1 MINILGKSYYKYKII
16 ITISV
21 VTVLLVAVLSKVSYN
36 FIKEFYLTQ
45 LSNNV
50 KKTVLLTSTQI
61 DTTYLSFTKPG
72 ILTKTPR
79 EYFLRF
85 FNKEELKTIYSEIFI
100 FDKNLNI
107 IVHSDSTK
115 LLGKQEPRLL
125 LSETEILNLKPKT
138 SVTSLPFKGND
149 NNWYLWGFTK
159 LTKNYWLAVKE
170 NAGNFMQIEKLSTLI
185 WYIGLVG
192 VAFSIL
198 LGFIVAN
205 SITKPISELVKFSNA
220 IGKGNF
226 NAKIPKNMKGELQIL
241 ANAMNLM
248 QSNIAGNQKEKE
260 KILAQI
266 AHEIRNPLGGIEL
279 LINLIN
285 ESIDNNKNKEY
296 ANKILEELS
305 GLKKL
310 ITSYLNYSKPTP
322 AVSVQINLPE
332 VIHESVSIFEK
343 ELKEKNIT
351 VKKDIN
357 LKSIKFDKTHLR
369 NILLNLIKNSIDAV
383 KENGKIIIAAFNKGD
398 KDFITIED
406 NGSGID
412 KKNIGKIFEPFFT
425 TKTNGTGLGLATCKK
440 FCNENNAELKI
451 KNLKEGCMFIITKEK
466 QNE

>member
-16 ITISV
+16 ITFSV
-21 VTVLLVAVLSKVSYN
+21 VTVLLVAILSKASYN

-45 LSNNV
+45 LSDNV

-72 ILTKTPR
+72 LLTKTPK
-79 EYFLRF
+79 EYFLKL
-85 FNKEELKTIYSEIFI
+85 FNKKELKTIYSEIFI

-125 LSETEILNLKPKT
+125 LSETEILNLKPKA

-149 NNWYLWGFTK
+149 NNWYLWGFSK

-170 NAGNFMQIEKLSTLI
+170 RASNFNRIDKLSNLI
-185 WYIGLVG
+185 WYIGLGG
-192 VAFSIL
+192 VILSIF

-205 SITKPISELVKFSNA
+205 SITKPISELVSFSNA

-226 NAKIPKNMKGELQIL
+226 NANVPENMKGELKTL
-241 ANAMNLM
+241 TNAMNLM
-248 QSNIAGNQKEKE
+248 QSNIADNQKEKE

-285 ESIDNNKNKEY
+285 ESIDDNKNKEY
-296 ANKILEELS
+296 AKKILEELH
-305 GLKKL
+305 GLKEL

-322 AVSVQINLPE
+322 ALPEQINITD
-332 VIHESVSIFEK
+332 VINESLSIFNN
-343 ELKEKNIT
+343 ELNQKNIA
-351 VKKDIN
+351 VKKDIK
-357 LKSIKFDKTHLR
+357 LKSIIFDKTHLR
-369 NILLNLIKNSIDAV
+369 NILLNLIKNSIEAV
-383 KENGKIIIAAFNKGD
+383 KENGEITIAAFKKENKN
-398 KDFITIED
+398 FITIED

-412 KKNIGKIFEPFFT
+412 KKNYSKIFEPFFT
-425 TKTNGTGLGLATCKK
+425 TKANGTGLGLATCKK
-440 FCNENNAELKI
+440 FCNENNAELTV
-451 KNLKEGCMFIITKEK
+451 KNLKQGCMFIITKENI
-466 QNE
+466 NE